1 MRQLEKINLCN
12 GAIKIK
18 FTNDTYLVMA
28 ETGDVARY
36 SFFYVQIELFSI
48 GRLLLYLYFAWKI
61 RYGCP
66 NEKM

>member
-1 MRQLEKINLCN
+1 MRQLQKINLCN

-36 SFFYVQIELFSI
+36 SFFTSKLNCFRSDDYFYICILL
-48 GRLLLYLYFAWKI
+48 GR
-61 RYGCP
+61 
-66 NEKM
+66 